1 VFFSTINKNMRLRWK
16 LTIPLIFVLILG
28 ILATVLVTSYTLY
41 KVNLYQAETKTL
53 PNYFRAVK
61 EALVRDM
68 QSSEYKK
75 LRDSYLKTLGNVKIL
90 KTSDLV
96 EISSDLRHT
105 AASVKTEKLKE
116 SFFDLFKSDHERMI
130 LRIKAH
136 LRGIE
141 QLNPELLGDYRACG
155 IGKWYY
161 EGEGQKFTSHPA
173 FKEFEEIHK
182 QCHLIA
188 KEVILAYNAGDSE
201 KEQKL
206 MKELEDLIS
215 RLNSALDKVKNIY
228 LSETERN

>member
-1 VFFSTINKNMRLRWK
+1 MENTAREVKKALIALNK
-16 LTIPLIFVLILG
+16 
-28 ILATVLVTSYTLY
+28 
-41 KVNLYQAETKTL
+41 
-53 PNYFRAVK
+53 VK
-61 EALVRDM
+61 EALDKIVNSSQTVKDAVVHIAAATEE
-68 QSSEYKK
+68 QSIASEEISKNVESMAK
-75 LRDSYLKTLGNVKIL
+75 LTEEVEKLVEKVEEAVYES
-90 KTSDLV
+90 V

-105 AASVKTEKLKE
+105 AASVKAEKLKE